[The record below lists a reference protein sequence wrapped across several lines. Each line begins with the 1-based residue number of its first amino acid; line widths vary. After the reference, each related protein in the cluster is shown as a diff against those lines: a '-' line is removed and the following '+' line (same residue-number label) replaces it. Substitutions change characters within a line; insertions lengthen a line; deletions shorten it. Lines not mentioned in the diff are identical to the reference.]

1 MWIDINVDLDIY
13 VDIDI
18 YLDLDLDLSRCICHL
33 LAGRVRRSC
42 DVGFAGFLLTTLGT
56 W

>member
-18 YLDLDLDLSRCICHL
+18 YLDLDLSRCICHL